1 LAPVSLL
8 LENSKYSRSG
18 TRFEIVTR
26 LQAPFA
32 VHSGGHSPNPS
43 FGSIDPGILIDLSSL
58 NDIVLSP
65 DHRVMSVGP
74 GAKWEMIYEELE
86 KHELTVAGGRAT
98 GVGVGGLIT
107 GGKGL
112 HMAYFHH
119 L

>member
-1 LAPVSLL
+1 LKTQNTQEVALAL
-8 LENSKYSRSG
+8 K
-18 TRFEIVTR
+18 IVTR

-32 VHSGGHSPNPS
+32 VRSGGHSPNPG
-43 FGSIDPGILIDLSSL
+43 FGSVESGILIDQSSL
-58 NDIVLSP
+58 NDIGLSP
-65 DHRVMSVGP
+65 DHKVVSVGP

-86 KHELTVAGGRAT
+86 KHELTVVGGRAA

-107 GGKGL
+107 GGKVL